1 VGKGLGRV
9 QCSGPGT
16 GSSSDTGPDASS
28 PGEEAGYAGDDALP
42 DSLED
47 AVRAAAVATGV
58 ARGKGV
64 TAAMVEL
71 LVPELELLADE
82 GDQERFWRVVRGLG
96 AELGFQMGADRVKV
110 VCSDAGS
117 AALLKSK
124 WTESDLE
131 VASLTDRMPVDGG
144 EDVVLVA
151 RPDHTTLEE
160 CEKLVAKAEAF
171 NAAKVEEW
179 EAGGGRGE
187 GQAEEE
193 PRGTMVVLFNPK
205 LVSGDVGIGLG
216 NRIMQKRFMPK
227 FTHTYYLS
235 PMGGGAVSV
244 FRKYPGLWQVWRE
257 RADMEGRYDLLFE
270 QASRPAG
277 DDLFYRLDEADR
289 RDELVARGE
298 DPDAPENAEPSFMDD
313 LARTLKTNLR
323 FLNSIQK

>member
-1 VGKGLGRV
+1 VLRRSHTV
-9 QCSGPGT
+9 PLLLRSSGGDGAADPVAE
-16 GSSSDTGPDASS
+16 GSL
-28 PGEEAGYAGDDALP
+28 YAGDDALP

-47 AVRAAAVATGV
+47 AVRAAAEATTK
-58 ARGKGV
+58 ARAKGV
-64 TAAMVEL
+64 RAAMIEL

-110 VCSDAGS
+110 VCGDAGS
-117 AALLKSK
+117 AALLKNK
-124 WTESDLE
+124 WVDSDLE
-131 VASLTDRMPVDGG
+131 VASLTDRLPADGG

-151 RPDHTTLEE
+151 RPDHTGLGE
-160 CEKLVAKAEAF
+160 CEELVARAEAA
-171 NAAKVEEW
+171 NEAALAAW
-179 EAGGGRGE
+179 EAAGGVPGD
-187 GQAEEE
+187 E
-193 PRGTMVVLFNPK
+193 PKGTMVVLFNPK

-244 FRKYPGLWQVWRE
+244 FRKYPSLWQVWRE

-289 RDELVARGE
+289 RDQIVARGE
-298 DPDAPENAEPSFMDD
+298 DPDAPENAEPSFLDD